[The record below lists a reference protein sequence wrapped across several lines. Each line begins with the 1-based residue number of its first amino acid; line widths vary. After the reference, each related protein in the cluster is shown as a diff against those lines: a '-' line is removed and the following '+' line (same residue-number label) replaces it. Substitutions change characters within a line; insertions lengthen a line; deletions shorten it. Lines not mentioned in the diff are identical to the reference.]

1 MYQSETFYLS
11 WQKEER
17 LFQARV
23 ITAFDILADKD
34 YYHYIEDAERD
45 YYTEDT
51 VSFIR
56 CFSGEGKI
64 TLNSGSVTLRQ
75 NQYVFINFAD
85 IKKYKSLTPI
95 WGYKWVNF
103 NAENYE
109 EIFETGKI
117 YTKNVTEDEEKLF
130 DKFLKTGQDK
140 NVNIGFLNTVFEYYL
155 YSLLLGNTAENT
167 DRQKKTKPIDE
178 MCSFITQK
186 IYDRVSIGEISAFFQ
201 ISPRRLH
208 QFFSKELGVSP
219 KRYILNKKLEEGYK
233 LIVQTSI
240 PINQIAA
247 MLCFSSPYHFSNEFK
262 KTFGQSPLAVRQME
276 TDFNS

>member
-17 LFQARV
+17 LFQSRV

-34 YYHYIEDAERD
+34 YYHYIEDDERE
-45 YYTEDT
+45 YYTPNT

-56 CFSGEGKI
+56 CFAGEGKI
-64 TLNSGSVTLRQ
+64 SLNNTSITIKQ
-75 NQYVFINFAD
+75 NEYVFIKFND
-85 IKKYKSLTPI
+85 IKKYKSLTSI

-103 NAENYE
+103 DAKNFDKL
-109 EIFETGKI
+109 FETNKI
-117 YTKNVTEDEEKLF
+117 YSKGMTEEEEKLYS
-130 DKFLKTGQDK
+130 KFLKVGQNED
-140 NVNIGFLNTVFEYYL
+140 VNIGFLNTLFEYYL
-155 YSLLLGNTAENT
+155 YSLLLG
-167 DRQKKTKPIDE
+167 DSIDSIDQQKNVKIIDE

-186 IYDRVSIGEISAFFQ
+186 IYDRVSIGEISSFFQ

-208 QFFSKELGVSP
+208 QIFAKELGISP

-233 LIVQTSI
+233 LLVQTSI
-240 PINQIAA
+240 PVSQIAT

-262 KTFGQSPLAVRQME
+262 KTFNMSPSEVRKME
-276 TDFNS
+276 N